1 MMIKPTDNEKPE
13 VYALR
18 QESGSWQI
26 SRRDFLKAAGVGAAA
41 VSAGLGSGFIRPAFG
56 AAEKDL
62 LDVCDD
68 AYSHQSKIDELL
80 VSADGKYLLS
90 HSYESTGDRLKC
102 WDFDTF
108 SLAGWK
114 KYKRVPYH
122 FAAGYINGKNCVAY
136 KLKTDICYMELPN
149 VGNATERTITIDT
162 KYNIEAITI
171 AKNGNI
177 YAADDGARSEG
188 ENDNRILKIIKK
200 QGKNSYNKPEVLPCE
215 AAIERMTAFDDGK
228 KLFVQYKSGE
238 CGVVDTADGS
248 LNKFDVGSIIDYVI
262 VPGETAVLVLVGED
276 SVSNEYRLYSL
287 PDGDMIWAEDSSMGF
302 YRIAVTPDGS
312 TAILLMESRISLR
325 AVSDGKLIRSEN
337 LGTITFKSDSL
348 LAVSGDGTKL
358 AVSRNN
364 SILFVSLPDLR
375 LIGCPVDL
383 KEMKDN
389 TKGVKV
395 EGVDVVTGKK
405 VTYTMPCGAEIPAGA
420 VCTCNCV
427 SGSACSCNSHKSCS
441 CNSHRSSYSSSYW
454 YPN

>member
-1 MMIKPTDNEKPE
+1 MNQQTNSEKPE

-18 QESGSWQI
+18 QEDGNWQI
-26 SRRDFLKAAGVGAAA
+26 SRRDFLKTAGAGAAA
-41 VSAGLGSGFIRPAFG
+41 VGAGLGSAFVRPVLG
-56 AAEKDL
+56 ASEKEL
-62 LDVCDD
+62 EDVCDN
-68 AYSHQSKIDELL
+68 AYSHQSKIDDLL

-90 HSYESTGDRLKC
+90 HSYESSGDRLKC
-102 WDFDTF
+102 WDFDSF
-108 SLAGWK
+108 VLAGWK
-114 KYKRVPYH
+114 KFKTAPYH
-122 FAAGYINGKNCVAY
+122 ITSGFIKGKSCAVYWAARK
-136 KLKTDICYMELPN
+136 ICFLELPN
-149 VGNATERTITIDT
+149 VGNSKEETLEIDS
-162 KYNIEAITI
+162 KYNVTAISV

-177 YAADDGARSEG
+177 FAADDGLRTEG
-188 ENDNRILKIIKK
+188 DDDNRILKITKK
-200 QGKNSYNKPEVLPCE
+200 EGKNSYNKPEVLSSAE
-215 AAIERMTAFDDGK
+215 EIKRFSAFDEGK

-238 CGVVDTADGS
+238 CGVVNTEDGS
-248 LNKFDVGSIIDYVI
+248 VNRFDAGSIIDYAI
-262 VPGETAVLVLVGED
+262 VPGETSVLVLVGEG
-276 SVSNEYRLYSL
+276 SASKEYRLYSL
-287 PDGDMIWAEDSSMGF
+287 PDGEMLWAEDSSMDF

-312 TAILLMESRISLR
+312 TAILLMESRVSLR
-325 AVSDGKLIRSEN
+325 RVSDGKLIRSEN
-337 LGTITFKSDSL
+337 FGTITFGSDGH

-358 AVSRNN
+358 AVSRDN
-364 SILFVSLPDLR
+364 SILFISLPDLK

-427 SGSACSCNSHKSCS
+427 AGATCACNSHKSCS